1 MIRDALNAG
10 LRRYE
15 KIQSVKKR
23 IKLPVCR
30 LLYNKLCF
38 FVYF

>member
-1 MIRDALNAG
+1 MASLEEWGFAVTG
-10 LRRYE
+10 E
-15 KIQSVKKR
+15 IQSVKKR
-23 IKLPVCR
+23 INLPVCR

>member
-1 MIRDALNAG
+1 MRVYRDA
-10 LRRYE
+10 E
-15 KIQSVKKR
+15 IKVSDKKR
-23 IKLPVCR
+23 IICRLYR

>member
-1 MIRDALNAG
+1 MGVFLYYQY
-10 LRRYE
+10 LE
-15 KIQSVKKR
+15 SKEKR
-23 IKLPVCR
+23 IFLALCR